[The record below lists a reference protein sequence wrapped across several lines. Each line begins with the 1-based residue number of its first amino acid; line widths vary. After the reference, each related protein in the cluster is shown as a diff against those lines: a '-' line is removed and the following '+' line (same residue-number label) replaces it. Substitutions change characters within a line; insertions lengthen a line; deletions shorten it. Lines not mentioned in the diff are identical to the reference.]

1 MRKNKQEKMMIKPFG
16 IVLLSALSAGCA
28 TQEQTAAL
36 ECGAGG
42 AGLAFL
48 ICKLAGGNDATCAAA
63 GAGAGALG
71 AAGCYAWSSKL
82 KKDRE
87 ALAGHE
93 NDLDARLTYVR
104 NVNATMAQYNES
116 LKKQVA
122 DLSQHT
128 AATAQQ
134 VSEQSSEHTQL
145 ANRRKA
151 IDAALK
157 DANASIAEQKK
168 TLADMREFQ
177 AQHASTSQSLAA
189 EIQREEAI
197 LQETQR
203 QANALANLRQIV

>member
-1 MRKNKQEKMMIKPFG
+1 MIKASA
-16 IVLLSALSAGCA
+16 IVLLSAISAGCA
-28 TQEQTAAL
+28 TSEQTAAL

-42 AGLAFL
+42 AGAAFL
-48 ICKLAGGNDATCAAA
+48 ICKLAGGSDASCAAA
-63 GAGAGALG
+63 GGGVGIVG

-104 NVNATMAQYNES
+104 NVNATMSQYNDT

-122 DLSQHT
+122 DLTQHT
-128 AATAQQ
+128 AATKQQ
-134 VSEQSSEHTQL
+134 ISQKSSDQDKL
-145 ANRRKA
+145 VNQRKA

-157 DANASIAEQKK
+157 DANSSIAEQQK
-168 TLADMREFQ
+168 TLADMRAFQ
-177 AQHASTSQSLAA
+177 AQHASNQNLAT
-189 EIQREEAI
+189 EIKREEAI

-203 QANALANLRQIV
+203 QANALANLRQSV

>member
-1 MRKNKQEKMMIKPFG
+1 MIKLFAM
-16 IVLLSALSAGCA
+16 VLLSAISVGCA
-28 TQEQTAAL
+28 TSEQTAAL

-63 GAGAGALG
+63 GAGTGAIG
-71 AAGCYAWSSKL
+71 ATGCYAWSSKL

-87 ALAGHE
+87 ALAGRE

-104 NVNATMAQYNES
+104 NVNATMSQYNET

-122 DLSQHT
+122 DISQHMS
-128 AATAQQ
+128 ATGQQ
-134 VSEQSSEHTQL
+134 VSQKSGEQTQL
-145 ANRRKA
+145 AKQRDA

-157 DANASIAEQKK
+157 DANKSIAEQQT
-168 TLADMREFQ
+168 TLADMRNFQ
-177 AQHASTSQSLAA
+177 AQHASASQSLAA
-189 EIQREEAI
+189 EIKREEAI

-203 QANALANLRQIV
+203 QANALANLRQSV